1 MENLE
6 KYIKDHRAA
15 FDTETPRESV
25 WQAIEKGIDA
35 TDNVENFI
43 KNHRSNFDTAT
54 PKASLWNAIE
64 TQLEA
69 TDTVENFI
77 KNNRAAFDTETP
89 RANLWEAIE
98 SQLGGKDKVEN
109 YIQANREAFDTHTPS
124 LKVWHNVAATLVA
137 DSESA
142 TKVAVTNTA
151 TDTKVVRL
159 TWWRQ
164 AAAAVAL
171 LVFGVMIGFLLNQK
185 QADKALAQA
194 SEQVAPELQE
204 AENFYNQK
212 VQSKYTQLTSFN
224 PDPSVLADLKQID
237 EVQEELRKELQH
249 APTSTREEIVR
260 RLIENYQIKLGIL
273 ERVLNHIKE
282 QPLDNQKSQQQHESI

>member
-1 MENLE
+1 MDNLE
-6 KYIKDHRAA
+6 KYIKDHLPA
-15 FDTETPRESV
+15 FDTETPRMRV
-25 WQAIEKGIDA
+25 WQAIEKGLDA

-43 KNHRSNFDTAT
+43 KKHRSAFDTAT
-54 PKASLWNAIE
+54 PRAGLWAAIE
-64 TQLEA
+64 TQIEA
-69 TDTVENFI
+69 TDNVENFI
-77 KNNRAAFDTETP
+77 KNNRLVFDTATP
-89 RANLWEAIE
+89 RATIWEAID
-98 SQLGGKDKVEN
+98 SQLGKKNKLEN

-137 DSESA
+137 ENESA
-142 TKVAVTNTA
+142 TKVTVTNT
-151 TDTKVVRL
+151 KVVSLSL

-185 QADKALAQA
+185 QADQALAQA
-194 SEQVAPELQE
+194 TEQVAPELEE

-212 VQSKYTQLTSFN
+212 VQSKYTQLASFN
-224 PDPSVLADLKQID
+224 PDPSVLADLKQLD

-249 APTSTREEIVR
+249 APSSTREEIVR

>member
-1 MENLE
+1 MDNLE
-6 KYIKDHRAA
+6 KYIKDNLSA
-15 FDTETPRESV
+15 FDTETPKESI

-43 KNHRSNFDTAT
+43 KNNRSAFDTST
-54 PKASLWNAIE
+54 PRASLWNAIG
-64 TQLEA
+64 TQLEVA
-69 TDTVENFI
+69 DNVENFI
-77 KNNRAAFDTETP
+77 KNNRTAFDTEIP

-98 SQLGGKDKVEN
+98 TQLAGKDKVEN
-109 YIQANREAFDTHTPS
+109 YIKANREAFDTETPS

-137 DSESA
+137 DSEPA
-142 TKVAVTNTA
+142 TKVAATQSVTN
-151 TDTKVVRL
+151 TKVVRL

-185 QADKALAQA
+185 QADKVLAQA
-194 SEQVAPELQE
+194 TEQVGPELQE
-204 AENFYNQK
+204 AEDFYNQK
-212 VQSKYTQLTSFN
+212 VQSKYTQLASFN
-224 PDPSVLADLKQID
+224 PDPSVLADLKQLD
-237 EVQEELRKELQH
+237 EVQEELKKELQH